1 MEATFAMLN
10 VPKNSSVTIYNS
22 GCGMAGSFGYE
33 KIMKSVCKWVKI
45 PYFLK
50 LELLIPQQLLQQLAR
65 VVATR
70 F

>member
-1 MEATFAMLN
+1 
-10 VPKNSSVTIYNS
+10 
-22 GCGMAGSFGYE
+22 MAGSFGYE
-33 KIMKSVCKWVKI
+33 KNIMKSMQMGEDTL
-45 PYFLK
+45 FLK